1 MFIEVP
7 LFLEN
12 SPALKNSWLRACVRS
27 IFYGRKGLFWGGN
40 ASHNEDFRSTI
51 LQPFQFEPDQET
63 TCVNES
69 HEKETT
75 AAVVR
80 RYSSN

>member
-1 MFIEVP
+1 MSDLYFKEERDY
-7 LFLEN
+7 F
-12 SPALKNSWLRACVRS
+12 
-27 IFYGRKGLFWGGN
+27 GGGN